1 MLAIIEGVLLLRNSI
16 PRLDSPPAKSG
27 RGYLASD
34 FYLTTPLKQ
43 LEFIHISINDIPKE
57 IIIEYKIRDI
67 ADSKGMVYTQVNRGM
82 YGLPQSGL
90 LANELLER
98 QLNKRDY
105 HQSKLVPGFWHHK
118 WHTVLFTL
126 VVDDFG
132 MKYVREEHTLH
143 LKQTFK
149 ENYKIT
155 LDWDGRQY
163 IGITLDWDY
172 KHRQVHL
179 SMPGY
184 IKKVLKQFKHKRRT
198 KQHQPYTSAI
208 IKYGAKKQN
217 ATPQSTSC

>member
-1 MLAIIEGVLLLRNSI
+1 
-16 PRLDSPPAKSG
+16 
-27 RGYLASD
+27 
-34 FYLTTPLKQ
+34 
-43 LEFIHISINDIPKE
+43 
-57 IIIEYKIRDI
+57 
-67 ADSKGMVYTQVNRGM
+67 MVYTQVNQGM

-90 LANELLER
+90 LANKLLER

-105 HQSKLVPGFWHHK
+105 HQSKLVPGFWRHK

-184 IKKVLKQFKHKRRT
+184 IKKVLKHCAQNNINHTLAPSSNMVQKSKMPLHNQPHVRQILQKNHPTSVWQLSVFGTSGRQHTTVSHQCNSIASSKTNQRR
-198 KQHQPYTSAI
+198 
-208 IKYGAKKQN
+208 N
-217 ATPQSTSC
+217 